1 VGVEWQLTERPR
13 PAEDGIEMIEHKVTK
28 PMAMLLQDPSIRDT
42 GGDLL
47 HEDWPFPLDTDY
59 LFGTGSSKFLVRDA
73 DHLDNPVFDSADW
86 SDPGLV
92 LTYGEFNKAPAERPL
107 LENAQFHQVN
117 AFAVAGHTL
126 RTFEEAL
133 GREIQWRHGGP
144 LVIRPHAFEGANAY
158 YDGMSPSLNFGY
170 FRSPIRSATVWTC
183 LSHDIVAHE
192 LGHAIFDSF
201 RPLFLYSS
209 ELDAA
214 ALHESLGDLLAL
226 FSALEHAT
234 VVERIFSESGGDMR
248 RPTLVS
254 GLAEEFGIG
263 LRGSGTAYL
272 RSALEGPP
280 YEEAEKEPHARSTV
294 WTAAVYDI
302 LVELVAAVMEA
313 DTPGPEARGGF
324 ESFKEAVVTATRR
337 LRRMTLRALSYAPPT
352 GVTMPVLAR
361 VMYEADR
368 RLFPNDALSRDIAQ
382 RVFERRGLWDPGLA
396 FTPPGIGLNFQ
407 DWDALSISARAAL
420 IAHNADALRIPAG
433 PGIRLLTP
441 QLTTAVREAD
451 AAKSGVETGAVTERY
466 LHYAYEFV
474 VQEEVWGENGPELV
488 GISLFNGGTLVL
500 DDRWNDVLLVT
511 DPPAFFEDLGGESPA
526 QSAFRRAVSRF
537 QETHRSA
544 LQSLRAPRTDSTGS
558 AENRVLYDRPGCPFV
573 VKGVGGG
580 ALRFVR
586 RRCNIAEH
594 LRAVGSSSVA
604 LRLGGNRGVPN
615 R

>member
-1 VGVEWQLTERPR
+1 
-13 PAEDGIEMIEHKVTK
+13 MIEHKVTR
-28 PMAMLLQDPSIRDT
+28 PMAMLLQDPSIRDAD
-42 GGDLL
+42 GDHL

-59 LFGTGSSKFLVRDA
+59 LLGTGSSKFVVRDV

-86 SDPGLV
+86 SDPGLT
-92 LTYGEFNKAPAERPL
+92 LTYDEFNKAPAERPL

-126 RTFEEAL
+126 RAFEEAL

-192 LGHAIFDSF
+192 LGHAVFDSF
-201 RPLFLYSS
+201 RPLFLYSA

-226 FSALEHAT
+226 FSALEHPA
-234 VVERIFSESGGDMR
+234 VVERIFAESGGDMR
-248 RPTLVS
+248 RPTLIS

-263 LRGSGTAYL
+263 LRGSGSAYL

-280 YEEAEKEPHARSTV
+280 YDQADKEPHARSTV

-302 LVELVAAVMEA
+302 LVELVAAVLEA
-313 DTPGPEARGGF
+313 DCPDPGGRRDL
-324 ESFKEAVVTATRR
+324 ESFKQAVVTATRR
-337 LRRMTLRALSYAPPT
+337 LRRMTLRALSYVPPT

-361 VMYEADR
+361 MVYEADQ

-382 RVFERRGLWDPGLA
+382 RVFERRALWDEALV
-396 FTPPGIGLNFQ
+396 FTSPGIGLDFQ
-407 DWDALSISARAAL
+407 DWDTLGVGARAAL
-420 IAHNADALRIPAG
+420 VAQHADALRIPAG
-433 PGIRLLTP
+433 PGVRLLTP
-441 QLTTAVREAD
+441 QLTTAVRDAD
-451 AAKSGVETGAVTERY
+451 AARSGVETGAVTERY
-466 LHYAYEFV
+466 LHYAYELI
-474 VQEEVWGENGPELV
+474 VQQEVWGENGPELV
-488 GISLFNGGTLVL
+488 GVSLFNGGTLVL
-500 DDRWNDVLLVT
+500 DDGWNDVLLVT
-511 DPPAFFEDLGGESPA
+511 DPPAYSEDLGADSPA

-537 QETHRSA
+537 QQTHRSA
-544 LQSLRAPRTDSTGS
+544 LETLRAPRTDAPGS
-558 AENRVLYDRPGCPFV
+558 AGVRVLHDRPGCPFA
-573 VKGVGGG
+573 VKAVGGG

-586 RRCNIAEH
+586 RRCDIAEH
-594 LRAVGSSSVA
+594 LRAVGSSPGT
-604 LRLGGNRGVPN
+604 LRVTGWRGPVNR
-615 R
+615 